1 MQRLIVGTLIL
12 LSTICL
18 LIGCSG
24 KKQLHPSGF
33 LSDYSRLQPGSD
45 GQAIKRYVD
54 TSVDFS
60 KYKKVMIDKVIFYF
74 APSSKPIGV
83 DPDELEMLAKS
94 FEKALVE
101 ELKDAYPIV
110 TKPGPDVLRIR
121 VAITD
126 VKAGNPMLGA
136 ASAVLPVG
144 VAVNAISN
152 VTTGESVN
160 VGEATIE
167 AAFLDSETGRVVAAI
182 MDRKVGST
190 YSTGSV
196 KGKWGHAKQAFKEW
210 AKRLRQWL
218 DGVHGKKQ

>member
-1 MQRLIVGTLIL
+1 MQKIIAVTLIL
-12 LSTICL
+12 AGTICM
-18 LIGCSG
+18 LIGCSS
-24 KKQLHPSGF
+24 KNNLKPSGF
-33 LSDYSRLQPGSD
+33 LSDYSRLQPGNKD
-45 GQAIKRYVD
+45 QAIKRYVAP
-54 TSVDFS
+54 SVDFS

-74 APSSKPIGV
+74 DPSSKPIGV
-83 DPDELEMLAKS
+83 NPDELEMLAKY
-94 FEKALVE
+94 FEEALVE

-110 TKPGPDVLRIR
+110 TEPGPDVLRIR
-121 VAITD
+121 VAITH
-126 VKAGNPMLGA
+126 VKAGNPVLGA

-167 AAFLDSETGRVVAAI
+167 AEFLDSVTGQVVAAI

-218 DGVHGKKQ
+218 DEVHGTKK